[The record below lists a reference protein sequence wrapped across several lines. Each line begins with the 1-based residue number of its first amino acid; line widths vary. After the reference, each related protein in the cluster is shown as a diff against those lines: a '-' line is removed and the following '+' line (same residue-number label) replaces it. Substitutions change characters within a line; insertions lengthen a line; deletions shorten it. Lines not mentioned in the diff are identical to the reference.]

1 MMGAWHAFM
10 KSGNPNHAGLSQWKP
25 YDDKDHPTMIF
36 DNTCQL
42 VNDPAHEERIAISA
56 CPAYRADGSR
66 HS

>member
-10 KSGNPNHAGLSQWKP
+10 KSGNPNQAGLSQWNP